1 MMYGLAFV
9 ERRMECAWSVALSDE
24 SSRVGLVTRV
34 LDVKSAAEV
43 KPARFRQS
51 VPPDSS
57 SKSWFRCRRGAQQ
70 IVDQSLHDLSAVAE
84 RHVLARVFPSTVH
97 LV

>member
-1 MMYGLAFV
+1 MVSSGP
-9 ERRMECAWSVALSDE
+9 DE
-24 SSRVGLVTRV
+24 ASRVDLVTRV
-34 LDVKSAAEV
+34 LDVKSAEIRKRLQDTEA
-43 KPARFRQS
+43 KLARLRQS

-70 IVDQSLHDLSAVAE
+70 IVDQSLYDLSAVAE
-84 RHVLARVFPSTVH
+84 RLSQVLARVFTSTVH

>member
-1 MMYGLAFV
+1 M
-9 ERRMECAWSVALSDE
+9 
-24 SSRVGLVTRV
+24 TRV
-34 LDVKSAAEV
+34 LDVTSAEIRKRLQDAEV
-43 KPARFRQS
+43 NLARLRQS

-84 RHVLARVFPSTVH
+84 RLFQVLARVFPSTVH
-97 LV
+97 LVCLLAVCPTS